1 MKDSPARIHGA
12 LFLVAVLFS
21 LNYIISKVAM
31 RALSPL
37 AFAWL
42 RVAGSAVVLEA
53 TTPKL
58 ATKLTRRD
66 WLSFIGLA
74 FLGVVI
80 NQTMF
85 LTGLSFTSAH
95 IAAILIT
102 TIPVFA
108 LAISLALGREVAT
121 IWKIGS
127 IVVSGAGAL
136 LVIGFE
142 GIEGTGRT
150 LAGAVMLVINCLS
163 YAAYLVASKPV
174 VTRLPPRLVVGR
186 VFSIGTVCMLP
197 FAAHSLAT
205 QDWHRVPL
213 SAWLSL
219 AAVIAGPTVAAY
231 VISGWALARADTSLV
246 AVYTYVQPVLTT
258 ILAAIFLSETLQPIV
273 AVAALMIFTGVW
285 MASRKK
291 MLNVE

>member
-1 MKDSPARIHGA
+1 MKDSPARIHAA

-31 RALSPL
+31 RTLSPL

-42 RVAGSAVVLEA
+42 RVAGSAILLEVTA
-53 TTPKL
+53 RRQLEP
-58 ATKLTRRD
+58 LTRRD
-66 WLSFIGLA
+66 WLSFTGLA

-108 LAISLALGREVAT
+108 LAIAIVLKRERAT
-121 IWKIGS
+121 VWKIGG
-127 IVVSGAGAL
+127 IVVSAAGAL
-136 LVIGFE
+136 LVVGFE
-142 GIEGTGRT
+142 GIEGSGKS
-150 LAGAVMLVINCLS
+150 LAGAVMLIINCLS

-174 VTRLPPRLVVGR
+174 VTRLSPRLVVGR
-186 VFSIGTVCMLP
+186 VFSIGAVCMLP
-197 FAAHSLAT
+197 FAAHALLT
-205 QDWHRVPL
+205 QDWHRVTPG
-213 SAWLSL
+213 AWLSL
-219 AAVIAGPTVAAY
+219 AAVIAGPTVGAY
-231 VISGWALARADTSLV
+231 VLSGWALARADTSLV

-258 ILAAIFLSETLQPIV
+258 ILAAIFLSETLQPVV
-273 AVAALMIFTGVW
+273 ALAAIMIFTGVW
-285 MASRKK
+285 MASRKASAR
-291 MLNVE
+291 